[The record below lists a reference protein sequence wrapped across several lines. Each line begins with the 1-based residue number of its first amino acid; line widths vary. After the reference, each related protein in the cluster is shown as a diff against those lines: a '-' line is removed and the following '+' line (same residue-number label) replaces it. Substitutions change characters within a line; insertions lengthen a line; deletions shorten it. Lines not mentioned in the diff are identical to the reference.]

1 MKTAAK
7 FAVLLAL
14 GLMLIYIWL
23 RFKDARFGASSVIC
37 LAHDCLIVL
46 AAYAILRIS
55 VGSTFIACMLTIVG
69 YSINATIVVFDR
81 VRENLQRRGSG
92 TTLEDVVNTSVSQT
106 LSRSIFTSLTTF
118 FMVMT
123 LYIFG
128 VASVKEFALPLMV
141 GIIAGC
147 WSSVC
152 IAGPLWHLLRT
163 KIKSAKDDDVSDK
176 AGSGSNGNGGNG
188 SGGNS
193 GQSSSK
199 KKGSSNLSK
208 KERKLQKQ
216 KEIEERN
223 KAKIVV

>member
-1 MKTAAK
+1 M
-7 FAVLLAL
+7 
-14 GLMLIYIWL
+14 
-23 RFKDARFGASSVIC
+23 
-37 LAHDCLIVL
+37 
-46 AAYAILRIS
+46 
-55 VGSTFIACMLTIVG
+55 
-69 YSINATIVVFDR
+69 
-81 VRENLQRRGSG
+81 
-92 TTLEDVVNTSVSQT
+92 EDVVNTSVSQT

>member
-1 MKTAAK
+1 M
-7 FAVLLAL
+7 LA
-14 GLMLIYIWL
+14 YIWF

-37 LAHDCLIVL
+37 LAHDCLVVL
-46 AAYAILRIS
+46 AAYALIRIS

-81 VRENLQRRGSG
+81 VRENLAFRKSG
-92 TTLEDVVNTSVSQT
+92 TGLEEVVNTSVSQT

-118 FMVMT
+118 FMVLA

-163 KIKSAKDDDVSDK
+163 RIASAND
-176 AGSGSNGNGGNG
+176 NTNTGNG
-188 SGGNS
+188 GGNS
-193 GQSSSK
+193 GSSNSGSK
-199 KKGSSNLSK
+199 KKDYSGLSK
-208 KERKLQKQ
+208 KERKLQRQ
-216 KEIEERN
+216 KEAEERN
-223 KAKIVV
+223 KAKITV

>member
-1 MKTAAK
+1 M
-7 FAVLLAL
+7 
-14 GLMLIYIWL
+14 
-23 RFKDARFGASSVIC
+23 
-37 LAHDCLIVL
+37 
-46 AAYAILRIS
+46 
-55 VGSTFIACMLTIVG
+55 
-69 YSINATIVVFDR
+69 
-81 VRENLQRRGSG
+81 
-92 TTLEDVVNTSVSQT
+92 EDVVNTSVSQT

-176 AGSGSNGNGGNG
+176 AGNGGNG